1 MSLEIL
7 VEEYLATMKEDGEL
21 DKFLPILLTAMGHVI
36 ISKPQKGVRQSGG
49 DLLSVGKDD
58 DDGKKKVFVWVI
70 KCGDIDRAAW
80 NSGEQA
86 VRQTLDSVVDV
97 YLQAN
102 LSPSRQHLPKKVCIV
117 TNGEFKQNVQQ
128 EITGYLRLYQERY
141 QVETE
146 EVNGSSLANWTGR
159 HMLDER
165 VLPEAQRSLM
175 RRALANVELPEASI
189 EHARLLITG
198 LFQSARLATGSDRVR
213 QRKVTGLLRAVA
225 LFNAILFG
233 WARQGNN
240 LESAYLAAEFSIL
253 AAWAFVHESEWG
265 EKAWIRPLFT
275 QFLAHYMVVTAT
287 YHAKLEPYYRTQGAF
302 GIALRDSSLV
312 AERVFEEIGRLGAAS
327 VTLAQMAKVPNAEL
341 LSVAA
346 NDLAD
351 KLVALLQ
358 THTVCTV
365 PCYDRN
371 AIDISCGMAALLM
384 SRRVDSAREWLH
396 GLVHRLVNALQSRI
410 YAPLSSDSFDD
421 LVAIRHGQMTLHD
434 DLLHVTTLVPTLALW
449 CHKLNCPEEYTILRE
464 RVLPLFN
471 GATLNVWFA
480 DKEYENLLASP
491 AKLVES
497 GFGTAIHLPDALD
510 ALPSAFPNCS
520 GDMLALDD
528 FKALRYGLAG
538 VAFVASRHWKLQLP
552 HDIPYKVST
561 PLEDAAC
568 NFRKNPGAA

>member
-1 MSLEIL
+1 MSLDIL
-7 VEEYLATMKEDGEL
+7 VEEYLAAMKEDGEL

-97 YLQAN
+97 YLHAN

-117 TNGEFKQNVQQ
+117 TNGEFKQSVQQ
-128 EITGYLRLYQERY
+128 EITGYLRSYQERY

-146 EVNGSSLANWTGR
+146 EVNGSILANWTGR

-175 RRALANVELPEASI
+175 RRALANVEMPEASF
-189 EHARLLITG
+189 EHARQLVMDLL
-198 LFQSARLATGSDRVR
+198 QSARKAAGSNRTR
-213 QRKVTGLLRAVA
+213 QRKVTGYLRAVA
-225 LFNAILFG
+225 LFNAVLFG

-240 LESAYLAAEFSIL
+240 LESAYLAAEFTIL
-253 AAWAFVHESEWG
+253 AAWVLVHEDEWSG
-265 EKAWIRPLFT
+265 KAWIRPLFT
-275 QFLAHYMVVTAT
+275 HFLAHYLVVASA

-327 VTLAQMAKVPNAEL
+327 VMLTLMADVPNGHP
-341 LSVAA
+341 LSVAGS
-346 NDLAD
+346 DFAD

-358 THTVCTV
+358 THTVSTV

-371 AIDISCGMAALLM
+371 AIDISCGMAALVM
-384 SRRVDSAREWLH
+384 NRRTDLARVWLH
-396 GLVHRLVNALQSRI
+396 GLIHRLVSALQSRI

-421 LVAIRHGQMTLHD
+421 LVAIRHGQLAMHD
-434 DLLHVTTLVPTLALW
+434 DLMHITTLVPTLAFW
-449 CHKLNCPEEYTILRE
+449 CHRLDCGEDYKVLRE
-464 RVLPLFN
+464 QVVPRFN

-480 DKEYENLLASP
+480 DKDYESLLDAP
-491 AKLVES
+491 EKLAES
-497 GFGTAIHLPDALD
+497 GFGTSMHLPEAMDD
-510 ALPSAFPNCS
+510 LPSVLPVQTS
-520 GDMLALDD
+520 DMLALHD
-528 FKALRYGLAG
+528 FKAFRFKLPGLAFL
-538 VAFVASRHWKLQLP
+538 ARRHWKLQLP
-552 HDIPYKVST
+552 HDIPYALASPFMDT
-561 PLEDAAC
+561 IGDRPA
-568 NFRKNPGAA
+568 GTS